1 MWIMARRGWLRRAYR
16 ILRASRVSGYAILA
30 LSGLVSL
37 FIPPASVS
45 EASQQ
50 TQVVLSAWS
59 LLMVVAGGLCAY
71 GAATDR
77 WIGEYIGLIPLG
89 MVALAYAV
97 SALARGSVGWAGGLF
112 LVGFFL
118 ALFSRWQEVALLRA
132 EAIQANHGG
141 ATDDDHA

>member
-59 LLMVVAGGLCAY
+59 LLMVVAGALCAY

-132 EAIQANHGG
+132 QAIQANHGG